1 MFKKI
6 DNILNIFIEEPEKRF
21 SVREIARLLK
31 INPSTASKYLQ
42 ILAKDGF
49 LRKRKEFNCIL
60 YQADAESE
68 KFKDIKIYYNISKIR
83 NSGLIEVIEDELYPE
98 VIILFG
104 SYAKG
109 ENTKR
114 SDIDLFV
121 LSESK
126 KNLDV
131 ATFEKIFGSEIQ
143 LFVMNKKKVENIKKE
158 NKELLNNIMNGI
170 RMSGFFEV
178 FI

>member
-1 MFKKI
+1 M
-6 DNILNIFIEEPEKRF
+6 DLF

-121 LSESK
+121 
-126 KNLDV
+126 
-131 ATFEKIFGSEIQ
+131 
-143 LFVMNKKKVENIKKE
+143 MNKKKVENIKKE